1 MRLGILTGGGDVPGL
16 NACMK
21 AASTRILE
29 EGFEIIGIKRGWG
42 GLLNYNP
49 DNPKT
54 HEELILP
61 LTKTAVRTIDRTGG
75 SF

>member
-29 EGFEIIGIKRGWG
+29 EGYDMFGLMRGCG
-42 GLLNYNP
+42 
-49 DNPKT
+49 
-54 HEELILP
+54 
-61 LTKTAVRTIDRTGG
+61 
-75 SF
+75 